1 LAQILTPDDAAP
13 ESACQTA
20 IAIWKAMGAVV
31 DMWSA
36 TRKLS
41 WSAVVIVV
49 VALSRPARAPARANF
64 AIFARSNRVYCV
76 GNGGLTTSTGVRI
89 HPAMF

>member
-1 LAQILTPDDAAP
+1 MAQILTPDDAAP

-36 TRKLS
+36 NRNLGLGQGIPTSGLP
-41 WSAVVIVV
+41 VIRPQLDFSFGECLGDL
-49 VALSRPARAPARANF
+49 AL
-64 AIFARSNRVYCV
+64 
-76 GNGGLTTSTGVRI
+76 T
-89 HPAMF
+89 